1 MIQAHI
7 IFRRVE
13 DDLRPLVKTAVQ
25 TSRAVARSAAKAE
38 HDARIE
44 AKKATQAKSKP
55 KEEEETPKKPQLVS
69 PPTEA
74 DKFKDRLKEFQSVSS
89 SAPRR
94 LNDIAQAP
102 PEFKKLPRGITSAI
116 GKRDGVL
123 SMAQKVMMEQEREK
137 AIVRYRAL
145 KASRREN
152 GDLGDKSEGK
162 VDE

>member
-44 AKKATQAKSKP
+44 AKKARQAKSKP
-55 KEEEETPKKPQLVS
+55 KEEEETPKKPQPVS
-69 PPTEA
+69 PPTGA

-137 AIVRYRAL
+137 AIVRYRDL
-145 KASRREN
+145 KARRRKN

-162 VDE
+162 DDE